1 MIKIELTTMGN
12 FPHLQQIFSGLNILS
27 LKGLCDVKITP
38 PRHLGNINEN
48 THFLCKKI
56 NANKPLCFL
65 CIDGVKAV
73 IDTLDG
79 YNFDDKSGLDANLLI
94 MDEIANGVDFYFKRS
109 FSSQLNVRLL
119 NKEKIYPLGF
129 NYQVND
135 RRKNVQKKVEKKT
148 LKSFVYDL
156 LPIGQSLVIDDFEQ
170 YPNFTCD
177 EDVSVLFMT
186 RLWETDA
193 KRKEI
198 NEQRE
203 EINEMRVRTI
213 KELKKKL
220 GNRFFGGL
228 FPNKKSKMHPDL
240 VLSRYETLKVNYI
253 NRLKSSTICIATTG
267 LHDSIGWK
275 MAEYVAASKCI
286 VSEPLRYELPGNF
299 NAGENYLEYTDA
311 RTLLL
316 AVDKLMNDS
325 VLRFNMQM
333 NNYKYYNH
341 YLRPDSLMLNV
352 ISTVKNNV

>member
-1 MIKIELTTMGN
+1 
-12 FPHLQQIFSGLNILS
+12 
-27 LKGLCDVKITP
+27 
-38 PRHLGNINEN
+38 
-48 THFLCKKI
+48 
-56 NANKPLCFL
+56 
-65 CIDGVKAV
+65 
-73 IDTLDG
+73 
-79 YNFDDKSGLDANLLI
+79 
-94 MDEIANGVDFYFKRS
+94 
-109 FSSQLNVRLL
+109 
-119 NKEKIYPLGF
+119 
-129 NYQVND
+129 
-135 RRKNVQKKVEKKT
+135 
-148 LKSFVYDL
+148 
-156 LPIGQSLVIDDFEQ
+156 
-170 YPNFTCD
+170 
-177 EDVSVLFMT
+177 
-186 RLWETDA
+186 
-193 KRKEI
+193 
-198 NEQRE
+198 
-203 EINEMRVRTI
+203 
-213 KELKKKL
+213 
-220 GNRFFGGL
+220 
-228 FPNKKSKMHPDL
+228 MHPDL